1 MRHRD
6 AAEPLASA
14 LMGTT
19 AERMTGLDASYLH
32 LERADTP
39 MHTLKVMVVEPTHR
53 GRDLT
58 LEEIADVLPRHLG
71 LVRRAHQ
78 VVVWAPGFR
87 SRPFWVDAEVDVRQ
101 HLDERTA
108 AAPGDRAALDAIC
121 SDLAVE
127 QLDRSRPLWAV
138 TLVHGLA
145 GGRQALVVRVH
156 HSVMDGI
163 AALNAFL
170 TATTPVQDTRRA
182 PTPHPLPV
190 AVEPR
195 HLLRDAAR
203 DAVRLPV
210 KAVRAAR
217 LLHATR
223 RTDKGFGDLSELPS
237 GMVPRRSFNT
247 PSGEARLCAS
257 VSLELAALKAVARGA
272 GVTLNGALHG
282 VIALAAR
289 EEALARGEDVS
300 TPMTVMFSVAE
311 DTSSRRRHGNG
322 LASTRALLRVDLEDP
337 REVVEATGRSC
348 VRSVELRRARGFALT
363 HLGTDLTGRL
373 GPRLREV
380 TMHRIK
386 NVPAHL
392 NTANLAG
399 PDHVRWLGDVPVV
412 DWVSFAVAVSPSDLN
427 LTGYSYDGRFTIG
440 FICTPES
447 MPDPRAF
454 LDRLQPAIDRVLAA
468 V

>member
-1 MRHRD
+1 
-6 AAEPLASA
+6 
-14 LMGTT
+14 MGTT
-19 AERMTGLDASYLH
+19 AAERMTGLDASYLH

-39 MHTLKVMVVEPTHR
+39 MHTLKVMIVDPSHR

-58 LEEIADVLPRHLG
+58 LDELADVLPRHLG
-71 LVRRAHQ
+71 LVRRASQ

-87 SRPFWVDAEVDVRQ
+87 SKPFWVDATVDVRR
-101 HLDERTA
+101 HLEERVA

-121 SDLAVE
+121 SELATAR
-127 QLDRSRPLWAV
+127 LDRDRPLWAV

-145 GGRQALVVRVH
+145 DGRQALIVRVH

-163 AALNAFL
+163 AALNSFL
-170 TATTPVQDTRRA
+170 TATTPTEDIDRA
-182 PTPHPLPV
+182 PTPPLPP
-190 AVEPR
+190 APALPQ
-195 HLLRDAAR
+195 HLVRQAAR
-203 DAVRLPV
+203 DALRAPA
-210 KAVRAAR
+210 KAAHAAR
-217 LLHATR
+217 LLRGTR
-223 RTDKGFGDLSELPS
+223 RTDRGFGDLSELPS

-257 VSLELAALKAVARGA
+257 TSLELASLKAVARGA

-311 DTSSRRRHGNG
+311 DTSSGRRHGNG
-322 LASTRALLRVDLEDP
+322 LASTRAQLRTDLEDP
-337 REVVEATGRSC
+337 RAIVEATGRSC

-363 HLGTDLTGRL
+363 HVGTDITGRL
-373 GPRLREV
+373 GPRLREL

-386 NVPAHL
+386 NVPSHV

-399 PDHVRWLGDVPVV
+399 PDHVRWLGDLPVV

-427 LTGYSYDGRFTIG
+427 LTGYSYNGRFTIG

-454 LDRLQPAIDRVLAA
+454 LDRLQPAIDRVLAT

>member
-1 MRHRD
+1 M
-6 AAEPLASA
+6 ET
-14 LMGTT
+14 TT
-19 AERMTGLDASYLH
+19 AERMTGFDASYLH

-39 MHTLKVMVVEPTHR
+39 MHTLKVMVLDPSRR

-58 LEEIADVLPRHLG
+58 LDELADVLPRHLG
-71 LVRRAHQ
+71 LVRRASQ

-87 SRPFWVDAEVDVRQ
+87 SKPFWVDGEVHIRQ

-108 AAPGDRAALDAIC
+108 AAPGDRAALDSIC
-121 SDLAVE
+121 SELATAR
-127 QLDRSRPLWAV
+127 LDRSRPLWAV

-145 GGRQALVVRVH
+145 EGRQALVVRVH

-163 AALNAFL
+163 AALNTFL
-170 TATTPVQDTRRA
+170 TATTEAEDISRL
-182 PTPHPLPV
+182 PTPHPP
-190 AVEPR
+190 AAPAEPR
-195 HLLRDAAR
+195 HLVRHAAR
-203 DAVRLPV
+203 DALRAPA
-210 KAVRAAR
+210 KAAHATR
-217 LLHATR
+217 LLMGSR
-223 RTDKGFGDLSELPS
+223 RTDKEFGDRSELPS

-257 VSLELAALKAVARGA
+257 VSLDLAELKAVARAA

-282 VIALAAR
+282 VLAIAAR
-289 EEALARGEDVS
+289 EEGLARGEDLS

-311 DTSSRRRHGNG
+311 DTGSGRRHGNG
-322 LASTRALLRVDLEDP
+322 LASTRALLRTDLEDP
-337 REVVEATGRSC
+337 RAIVEATGRSC

-363 HLGTDLTGRL
+363 QVGTDITGRL

-380 TMHRIK
+380 TMHRLK
-386 NVPAHL
+386 NVPSHF

-399 PDHVRWLGDVPVV
+399 PKHVRWLGDVPVV

-427 LTGYSYDGRFTIG
+427 LTCYSYDGRFTIG

-447 MPDPRAF
+447 MPDPSAF
-454 LDRLQPAIDRVLAA
+454 LDRLHPAMERLLTTV
-468 V
+468 

>member
-1 MRHRD
+1 
-6 AAEPLASA
+6 
-14 LMGTT
+14 MGIT

-39 MHTLKVMVVEPTHR
+39 MHTLKVMVLDPTHR

-58 LEEIADVLPRHLG
+58 LEELADVLPRHLG
-71 LVRRAHQ
+71 LVRRASQ

-87 SRPFWVDAEVDVRQ
+87 SKPYWVDAHVDVPR

-108 AAPGDRAALDAIC
+108 AAPGDRAALDALC
-121 SDLAVE
+121 SGLATE
-127 QLDRSRPLWAV
+127 QLDRGRPLWAM

-145 GGRQALVVRVH
+145 DGRQALVVRVH
-156 HSVMDGI
+156 HCVMDGI
-163 AALNAFL
+163 AALNTFL
-170 TATTPVQDTRRA
+170 SATTPTEDVRRT
-182 PTPHPLPV
+182 PTPHPAPV
-190 AVEPR
+190 PAVPH
-195 HLLRDAAR
+195 HLLRHAAR
-203 DAVRLPV
+203 DALRAPA
-210 KAVRAAR
+210 KAAHAAR
-217 LLHATR
+217 LLRGTR
-223 RTDKGFGDLSELPS
+223 RTDREFGDRSDLPS

-257 VSLELAALKAVARGA
+257 VSLDLADLKAVARGA

-311 DTSSRRRHGNG
+311 DTASGRRHGNG
-322 LASTRALLRVDLEDP
+322 LASTRALLRTDLEDP
-337 REVVEATGRSC
+337 RAVVEATGRSC
-348 VRSVELRRARGFALT
+348 VRSVEHRRARGFALT
-363 HLGTDLTGRL
+363 QVGTDITGRL
-373 GPRLREV
+373 GPRLREL
-380 TMHRIK
+380 TMHRLK
-386 NVPAHL
+386 NVPSHV

-399 PDHVRWLGDVPVV
+399 PDHVRWLGDLPVV

-427 LTGYSYDGRFTIG
+427 LTGYSYAGRFTLG

-454 LDRLQPAIDRVLAA
+454 LDRLQPAIDRLLVT